1 MTPIGGA
8 AERGSENNTKKP
20 ETQER
25 VCWVKCPLLTVPLEL
40 EAALRLEGASIRA
53 GQAPTSRSS
62 SSSSRETPPTV
73 VLCPGGESIDSE
85 VIRIRQV
92 TPDSPLVVFGPNA
105 DAGIAVEA
113 FRAGANG
120 FVYAGMGSERIARV
134 ISIASEGEV
143 VIPRELLGELVGLR
157 LFLKMPKILE
167 EL

>member
-1 MTPIGGA
+1 VTSIGGA

-25 VCWVKCPLLTVPLEL
+25 VCWVKCPLLAVPPEL

-53 GQAPTSRSS
+53 GQAPTST

-113 FRAGANG
+113 LRAGANG
-120 FVYAGMGSERIARV
+120 FVYPGMGSERIARV

>member
-1 MTPIGGA
+1 VRPIGGA

-25 VCWVKCPLLTVPLEL
+25 VCWVKCPLLAVPPEL

-53 GQAPTSRSS
+53 GQAPTSSS
-62 SSSSRETPPTV
+62 SSGETPPTV

-105 DAGIAVEA
+105 DAGIAAEA
-113 FRAGANG
+113 LRAGANG

-167 EL
+167 DL